1 MKAGCELLEPY
12 YSFRIELPAVNLG
25 RAMAELQARFAE
37 FEILSNENDIAVLSG
52 RGPVSELHGY
62 PRELT
67 AYTAGKGRM
76 SCVSDGYEV
85 CHNADEIIK
94 ERGYDPEADLRN
106 TPHSVFCAHGAG
118 FTVPWNEVDNY
129 KHLTVELHGEKKQEA
144 VVPKA
149 SSLAKK
155 YSLSDE
161 ELEAI
166 MLRAFGPI
174 KRRQYRDTKTVMS
187 EERRK
192 APKKKAAKPQHNIVI
207 VDGYNVIFAWES
219 LKSLAEKNLDDARES
234 LMTLLANYVGFT
246 KAELVLVFDAY
257 LVKDGQ
263 GSDFER
269 DGYRVVY
276 TKHEQTADAFIE
288 KLMHELGPDYSARVV
303 TADRLVQCSAVNS
316 GILRM
321 TPREFADEL
330 TAVGNEINEFVRKYA
345 EMKN

>member
-1 MKAGCELLEPY
+1 
-12 YSFRIELPAVNLG
+12 
-25 RAMAELQARFAE
+25 
-37 FEILSNENDIAVLSG
+37 
-52 RGPVSELHGY
+52 
-62 PRELT
+62 
-67 AYTAGKGRM
+67 
-76 SCVSDGYEV
+76 
-85 CHNADEIIK
+85 
-94 ERGYDPEADLRN
+94 N

-118 FTVPWNEVDNY
+118 FTVPWNEVDAY
-129 KHLTVELHGEKKQEA
+129 KHLVVELDAEKKEE
-144 VVPKA
+144 VIVPKA

-155 YSLSDE
+155 YDLSDE

-166 MLRAFGPI
+166 LLRAFGPI
-174 KRRQYRDTKTVMS
+174 KRRQYRDVKTVMN
-187 EERRK
+187 EERSK
-192 APKKKAAKPQHNIVI
+192 TPKKKATKPQHNIVI

-234 LMTLLANYVGFT
+234 LMNLLANYVGFT
-246 KAELVLVFDAY
+246 KTELILVFDAY
-257 LVKDGQ
+257 LVKEGQ

-321 TPREFADEL
+321 TPKEFADEL